1 MRIEPKRET
10 IAALQPTT
18 STDDTDS
25 FTDALASAQGSFS
38 ETPSIADDAANA
50 DKAPPLAQRWGQYGL
65 GATKAGFGTPNP
77 DLYADAPVGPNAAA
91 SPLNPGGVTTTP
103 SFVVSG
109 YTGRGTPVPPGF
121 YNIAYYNLYLQQGG
135 TPLEGF
141 PQMEDGSTLSATYGT
156 FGDGATRATSFL
168 TGHVDNS
175 TDTPDAA
182 AGADTAAAA
191 SAANALIN
199 AAAAAASPAPAA
211 AAAPAAASTDAATK
225 IAAVSHATTST
236 LAGAAGKPAATTDPS
251 PQATTTASG
260 ADLLRTE
267 LAALLGDLLR
277 SA

>member
-168 TGHVDNS
+168 TGHVDDS
-175 TDTPDAA
+175 TDTPAA

-191 SAANALIN
+191 SAATALIN

-211 AAAPAAASTDAATK
+211 AAAPAAASKDAATK

-236 LAGAAGKPAATTDPS
+236 LAVAAGTPAATADPS

>member
-25 FTDALASAQGSFS
+25 FTDALASAQGSFN
-38 ETPSIADDAANA
+38 ETPSIADAAANA

-65 GATKAGFGTPNP
+65 GATKAGFGAPNP
-77 DLYADAPVGPNAAA
+77 GLYADAPVGPNAAA

-168 TGHVDNS
+168 TGQVDDS
-175 TDTPDAA
+175 SDTPE

-191 SAANALIN
+191 SAATALIN
-199 AAAAAASPAPAA
+199 AAVAAASPAPAA
-211 AAAPAAASTDAATK
+211 AAAAPAAAATDAATK
-225 IAAVSHATTST
+225 VAAASHAATST
-236 LAGAAGKPAATTDPS
+236 PDGAASTPAATTDPS
-251 PQATTTASG
+251 PEATMTASG

>member
-18 STDDTDS
+18 STDDADG
-25 FTDALASAQGSFS
+25 FADALASAQGPFS

-168 TGHVDNS
+168 TGQVDDS
-175 TDTPDAA
+175 TDTPEAN
-182 AGADTAAAA
+182 AGADPVAAA
-191 SAANALIN
+191 SAATALVNAS
-199 AAAAAASPAPAA
+199 AAAANPAA
-211 AAAPAAASTDAATK
+211 AATPAATK
-225 IAAVSHATTST
+225 IAAVSHAATST
-236 LAGAAGKPAATTDPS
+236 PAGASAPAATTDPS
-251 PQATTTASG
+251 PDATTTASG